1 MISLLKQLSAKI
13 REPRRRGRCRAL
25 VVNCEEVEAPR
36 GLSTLMGAVSNEVA
50 TTTQNDASAVNA
62 YLGEQDASLSQSVS
76 HNQNATSGA
85 SSFSG
90 MSVNANS
97 SQSASRDNSGQSLNS
112 GAFPQGDSARGGFWS
127 PNNNSSPP
135 RDLQQQTGPGGNPAF
150 DGSSNGRPDAP
161 NPDQTD
167 GRPPHPPHPPGTVVQ
182 DCDDSIATSTDSTL
196 AATTASMY
204 SLLSQSS
211 DDRSIQT
218 SAETAV
224 NHYWQQDFEGF
235 IEFPRPI
242 SAADIRSGNSLQ
254 EHPEALENPNQVDR
268 HSTELYQS
276 EGLDLNIDSSDDG
289 ASIAAAIEFFNQ
301 QTAGGF
307 VDAGLDAL
315 NDNTQ
320 FAVIP
325 AGGYRNGLEA
335 SIGRVN
341 PFDDGRYTAMLTTI
355 QSQTE
360 GDSHTSH
367 VGENAATPNMT
378 MVGLVFGVVSV
389 RSRAFGQFVETF
401 RRLTKRLGMLLTGRT
416 KW

>member
-1 MISLLKQLSAKI
+1 
-13 REPRRRGRCRAL
+13 
-25 VVNCEEVEAPR
+25 
-36 GLSTLMGAVSNEVA
+36 
-50 TTTQNDASAVNA
+50 
-62 YLGEQDASLSQSVS
+62 
-76 HNQNATSGA
+76 
-85 SSFSG
+85 
-90 MSVNANS
+90 
-97 SQSASRDNSGQSLNS
+97 
-112 GAFPQGDSARGGFWS
+112 
-127 PNNNSSPP
+127 
-135 RDLQQQTGPGGNPAF
+135 
-150 DGSSNGRPDAP
+150 
-161 NPDQTD
+161 
-167 GRPPHPPHPPGTVVQ
+167 
-182 DCDDSIATSTDSTL
+182 
-196 AATTASMY
+196 MY

-276 EGLDLNIDSSDDG
+276 EGLELNIDSSDDG

-315 NDNTQ
+315 NDSTQ

-341 PFDDGRYTAMLTTI
+341 PFDDGRYPAMLTTI
-355 QSQTE
+355 QSQSE
-360 GDSHTSH
+360 GDSPTSH
-367 VGENAATPNMT
+367 VGENSATPNMA
-378 MVGLVFGVVSV
+378 MAGLVFGVASV
-389 RSRAFGQFVETF
+389 RSRAFSQFVETF
-401 RRLTKRLGMLLTGRT
+401 RRLLKRMGMLLTGRT